1 MKVELA
7 DICFNPGKED
17 FFAKIEVNVK
27 SLLTRNY
34 NKRHF
39 EAKEKRKKIQITDN
53 DREVVIISIYL
64 RRIIIIQKSEKR
76 LH

>member
-7 DICFNPGKED
+7 DICFNPSKED

-39 EAKEKRKKIQITDN
+39 EAKEKRKKMPIN
-53 DREVVIISIYL
+53 DTER
-64 RRIIIIQKSEKR
+64 
-76 LH
+76 